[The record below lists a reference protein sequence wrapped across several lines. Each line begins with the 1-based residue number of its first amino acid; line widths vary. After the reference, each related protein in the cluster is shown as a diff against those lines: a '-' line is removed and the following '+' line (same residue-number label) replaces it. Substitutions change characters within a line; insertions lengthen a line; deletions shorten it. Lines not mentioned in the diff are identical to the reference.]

1 MLILKDPQRSKDQ
14 VVLPFLHFGSLF
26 GVRVLKSDVG
36 SRWAGGYRLSFGS
49 LGISTSELSTFPS
62 PSTLRSCILS
72 LSHPFPVTSLPPLFR
87 LLWSSAS
94 RRHRGSF
101 WRHKRAVLVERPQL
115 EKRGLRS
122 RAVVKQQ
129 DPHLS
134 VHGLSWSKVVMN
146 SVPPKT
152 LGSITHMRAA
162 VYTVR
167 LN

>member
-72 LSHPFPVTSLPPLFR
+72 LSLTLSQLPRCHPCFGCFGPARHDATVDLF
-87 LLWSSAS
+87 
-94 RRHRGSF
+94 GGTN
-101 WRHKRAVLVERPQL
+101 EP
-115 EKRGLRS
+115 
-122 RAVVKQQ
+122 
-129 DPHLS
+129 
-134 VHGLSWSKVVMN
+134 SW
-146 SVPPKT
+146 
-152 LGSITHMRAA
+152 
-162 VYTVR
+162 
-167 LN
+167 